1 MKHSEHCTCGA
12 SMTIAGSKRFVDD
25 LIAIWKKSHSGPG
38 HQPVTA
44 KDAYRARVMKDIQ
57 EALT

>member
-25 LIAIWKKSHSGPG
+25 LIAIWKKSHCGPG
-38 HQPVTA
+38 HQPTTA
-44 KDAYRARVMKDIQ
+44 KEAYRVRVSEDLK
-57 EALT
+57 